1 MGIRVI
7 GQKKFEVTETELLQ
21 QDLLFYIDNPRVYS
35 VLHENGHDNP
45 TQTEIEEI
53 MCSLDHVNMYEQYVQ
68 NKGIKQYRNTY
79 PEMDSF
85 FAKQVKTGEIV
96 RAQDVRDILGKIA
109 SDEGKSSTHIMQ
121 DYIKGDIDL
130 EEAHARFEATGRSGD
145 NYEKVKKFQR
155 LISEKDFCDELKKEA
170 VGNSKDILFSLR
182 KINTA
187 VTQLMKEIDKK
198 K

>member
-1 MGIRVI
+1 M
-7 GQKKFEVTETELLQ
+7 
-21 QDLLFYIDNPRVYS
+21 
-35 VLHENGHDNP
+35 
-45 TQTEIEEI
+45 
-53 MCSLDHVNMYEQYVQ
+53 
-68 NKGIKQYRNTY
+68 
-79 PEMDSF
+79 
-85 FAKQVKTGEIV
+85 TG
-96 RAQDVRDILGKIA
+96 R
-109 SDEGKSSTHIMQ
+109 TP
-121 DYIKGDIDL
+121 
-130 EEAHARFEATGRSGD
+130 EATGRSGD